1 MIESLA
7 KLLEILKV
15 FSKYLLHA
23 LVFILLI
30 DQCLI
35 VDETN
40 PRGR

>member
-1 MIESLA
+1 MIKSLA

-15 FSKYLLHA
+15 LSKYFLHA
-23 LVFILLI
+23 LLFTLLI

-40 PRGR
+40 LHGR